1 MELKLQNTVPL
12 KEKVKTP
19 GAEAVTQGAHIRR
32 YLSHDQS
39 AGGPDTSQWYLENLS
54 LLDMPMYV

>member
-32 YLSHDQS
+32 HLSHD
-39 AGGPDTSQWYLENLS
+39 
-54 LLDMPMYV
+54 